1 MLLEF
6 GWLMGG
12 KGIKGGEIL
21 KPKIK
26 LLLIFRIE
34 GKSNPGIVKS
44 FPSTPEFK
52 SSPPGKKHQGG

>member
-1 MLLEF
+1 
-6 GWLMGG
+6 MGG